1 MLVMLALLAVASFVG
16 AAVLSLLQVLP
27 PVAPQH
33 LALAAGVMPL
43 IVGAMTH
50 FVPVL
55 SRSSAPHFG
64 IRLIPLLML
73 VAGALVFFSFAESNQ
88 AYLFAAY
95 LALAA
100 AAVFAAW
107 IVRRA
112 GRAVGKP
119 HPCLDWYLAAIAC
132 LILALLAV
140 TAMAWWP
147 EQHQALKRLHLH
159 LNTLG
164 FIGLTA
170 VATLQVL
177 MPTVL
182 GRPDPQAAARL
193 RQHLKW
199 ALGGTLLVAMGA
211 AWFKPLAYPGI
222 VLWMVPL
229 LQLGRAWATLYLR
242 EIFRFNGAASSL
254 AAAYTGLV
262 AVLLF
267 GALHAHD
274 ILNPMDST
282 LAFILVFLLP
292 LVTGAVSQ
300 LLPIWIHPGMQ
311 TNWHTQV
318 RQKLGAGG
326 GYRAMLFLLGGLLV
340 ATGWCSGLLFS
351 IAALILFLLQ
361 LAATIRGH
369 VINRTPGQ

>member
-1 MLVMLALLAVASFVG
+1 
-16 AAVLSLLQVLP
+16 
-27 PVAPQH
+27 
-33 LALAAGVMPL
+33 
-43 IVGAMTH
+43 
-50 FVPVL
+50 
-55 SRSSAPHFG
+55 
-64 IRLIPLLML
+64 
-73 VAGALVFFSFAESNQ
+73 
-88 AYLFAAY
+88 
-95 LALAA
+95 
-100 AAVFAAW
+100 
-107 IVRRA
+107 
-112 GRAVGKP
+112 
-119 HPCLDWYLAAIAC
+119 
-132 LILALLAV
+132 
-140 TAMAWWP
+140 
-147 EQHQALKRLHLH
+147 
-159 LNTLG
+159 
-164 FIGLTA
+164 
-170 VATLQVL
+170 
-177 MPTVL
+177 
-182 GRPDPQAAARL
+182 
-193 RQHLKW
+193 
-199 ALGGTLLVAMGA
+199 
-211 AWFKPLAYPGI
+211 

-361 LAATIRGH
+361 LAATIRSH
-369 VINRTPGQ
+369 IIDRTPGQ